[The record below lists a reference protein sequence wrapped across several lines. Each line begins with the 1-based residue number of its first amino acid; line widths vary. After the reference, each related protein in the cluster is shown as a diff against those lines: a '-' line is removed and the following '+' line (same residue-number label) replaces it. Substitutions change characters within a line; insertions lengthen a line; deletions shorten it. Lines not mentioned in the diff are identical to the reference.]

1 MATLDRGFR
10 FLFSP
15 GPWVVL
21 VALSGI
27 AAGQNTPSPPE
38 GRKSP
43 SIIHKVRDS
52 DRLEMT
58 VHTSRILTLD
68 QKIPQIDVNN
78 PEVVSATPLSP
89 NQVLL
94 SAKKAGVTQ
103 VSLWDEN
110 HQVHT
115 VDVLVFGDARELSM
129 ILATEFPNAALKVR
143 PVSTG
148 VLISGHVDQPDQV
161 SRIIQVAEEYY
172 PKVINNITV
181 GGVQQV
187 LLHIKVMEVSRTKLR
202 TLGFDFADFFSDG
215 SMIASGVAEMAGQV
229 VSGMANSGRSTF
241 QFRIIGGG
249 DSFYGFLEALRQD
262 DLAKIL
268 SEPTLVTVSGRP
280 AYFEVGGEIPYEVSQ
295 GLGAVSIEWKDY
307 GTRVD
312 FVPIVLG
319 NGRLRLE
326 VRPRVSEVDNT
337 RSATSRA
344 PAIKSREVDTGVE
357 LMAGQTLAIAGL
369 VQTRIEAQNRGLP
382 IVSEVPYLGALFRRV
397 REERNEIETLVLVTP
412 ELVEAM
418 EPDEVPQCG
427 PGMRTTSP
435 SDCELYL
442 KGFLEVPNPC
452 PPCNNGNGFAADA
465 GGASTATSVGPANPE
480 AASAADHPGTI
491 GSAYFQRQAS
501 LAAGAAS
508 REATVRPARTK
519 PAPGSSGTGLPGFGG
534 PIGYDSGN
542 P

>member
-1 MATLDRGFR
+1 MATLDRRFR
-10 FLFSP
+10 LLLAALACAAMVAASP
-15 GPWVVL
+15 L
-21 VALSGI
+21 ATAQTTS
-27 AAGQNTPSPPE
+27 PSPDS
-38 GRKSP
+38 RKSN

-58 VHTSRILTLD
+58 VNTSRILTLD

-78 PEVVSATPLSP
+78 PEVVSATPLAP

-94 SAKKAGVTQ
+94 SAKKPGVTQ

-129 ILATEFPNAALKVR
+129 ILAAEFPNAALKVR

-215 SMIASGVAEMAGQV
+215 SMIASGVAELAGQV
-229 VSGMANSGRSTF
+229 VGGMANSGRSTF

-268 SEPTLVTVSGRP
+268 SEPTLVTVSGRK

-295 GLGAVSIEWKDY
+295 GLGAVSIEWKKY
-307 GTRVD
+307 GARVD

-319 NGRLRLE
+319 NGRLYLE

-382 IVSEVPYLGALFRRV
+382 VVSEVPYLGALFRRV

-418 EPDEVPQCG
+418 EPEEVPQCG

-452 PPCNNGNGFAADA
+452 PPCNNGNGFADA
-465 GGASTATSVGPANPE
+465 MGEMGHMAPQG
-480 AASAADHPGTI
+480 AASGQATAPSDHPG
-491 GSAYFQRQAS
+491 GLGAAYFQRQAS
-501 LAAGAAS
+501 LGAATTGPVGAS
-508 REATVRPARTK
+508 RAARSK
-519 PAPGSSGTGLPGFGG
+519 SSLAGNGTDLPGFGG
-534 PIGYDSGN
+534 PVGYDTGT

>member
-1 MATLDRGFR
+1 MAILDLRFR
-10 FLFSP
+10 LLLAAVV
-15 GPWVVL
+15 GVL
-21 VALSGI
+21 VLAASAM
-27 AAGQNTPSPPE
+27 AAGQTTPAPPD
-38 GRKSP
+38 GRKSN

-58 VHTSRILTLD
+58 VNTSRILTLD

-89 NQVLL
+89 NQILL
-94 SAKKAGVTQ
+94 SARKPGVTQ

-382 IVSEVPYLGALFRRV
+382 VVSEVPYLGALFRRV

-418 EPDEVPQCG
+418 EPEEVPQCG

-452 PPCNNGNGFAADA
+452 PPCNNGNGFAGSATGMNHAVPAGAANGEGAAPADQP
-465 GGASTATSVGPANPE
+465 GAL
-480 AASAADHPGTI
+480 GT
-491 GSAYFQRQAS
+491 AYFQRQAA
-501 LAAGAAS
+501 LG
-508 REATVRPARTK
+508 ARTGPEAVGRPPRPK
-519 PAPGSSGTGLPGFGG
+519 PSSGSHGAGLPGFGG
-534 PIGYDSGN
+534 PIGYDTGT

>member
-480 AASAADHPGTI
+480 APSAADHPGTI

>member
-1 MATLDRGFR
+1 M
-10 FLFSP
+10 P
-15 GPWVVL
+15 G
-21 VALSGI
+21 
-27 AAGQNTPSPPE
+27 
-38 GRKSP
+38 
-43 SIIHKVRDS
+43 
-52 DRLEMT
+52 
-58 VHTSRILTLD
+58 
-68 QKIPQIDVNN
+68 
-78 PEVVSATPLSP
+78 
-89 NQVLL
+89 
-94 SAKKAGVTQ
+94 
-103 VSLWDEN
+103 
-110 HQVHT
+110 
-115 VDVLVFGDARELSM
+115 
-129 ILATEFPNAALKVR
+129 
-143 PVSTG
+143 
-148 VLISGHVDQPDQV
+148 
-161 SRIIQVAEEYY
+161 
-172 PKVINNITV
+172 
-181 GGVQQV
+181 
-187 LLHIKVMEVSRTKLR
+187 
-202 TLGFDFADFFSDG
+202 SDG

-382 IVSEVPYLGALFRRV
+382 VVSEVPYLGALFRRV

-418 EPDEVPQCG
+418 EPEEVPQCG

-452 PPCNNGNGFAADA
+452 PPCNNGNGFAGDA
-465 GGASTATSVGPANPE
+465 GDAGQPVPAG
-480 AASAADHPGTI
+480 AASGNGATPPDQPGAI
-491 GSAYFQRQAS
+491 GTAYFQRQAA
-501 LAAGAAS
+501 LAAGRSGPEGANRPLRSKAS
-508 REATVRPARTK
+508 S
-519 PAPGSSGTGLPGFGG
+519 GSTGTGLPGFGG
-534 PIGYDSGN
+534 PIGYDTGT